1 MLNCRNNK
9 KIGIKIFRSLMRKD
23 ILVGRSSSANHRPLS
38 STHPDLLKLF
48 QHLTRSC
55 ARISAV
61 RGQYLTRTKIS
72 TYWNKVSRSPQQTAS
87 QCLGGCS
94 GRRARG
100 HRDRRPCPRQRPLGN
115 SARSLS
121 LQVSCSHHLPKM
133 YCCRSLNPVTFSIC
147 MQ

>member
-1 MLNCRNNK
+1 MVL
-9 KIGIKIFRSLMRKD
+9 KIFRSLMRKD

-61 RGQYLTRTKIS
+61 RGQYLRQTKMTNILNS
-72 TYWNKVSRSPQQTAS
+72 GFRSPPRKAP
-87 QCLGGCS
+87 QCLDGCS

-100 HRDRRPCPRQRPLGN
+100 HRDRRPCPRQHPLGN

-121 LQVSCSHHLPKM
+121 LQVLCSHHLPGK
-133 YCCRSLNPVTFSIC
+133 YGCRSLVLNQYAMYLYQQV
-147 MQ
+147 